1 MLKKA
6 LILFAVSSICLQS
19 YSQDKA
25 NLQQIFL
32 EAEYFFMKGE
42 YRDALPLYL
51 GLFKKLP
58 DNHNIAYRIGACCL
72 NIPDRKDLS
81 IDYLSFAVRN
91 LSAKVVEGTINQKPA
106 PYDALFDLGK
116 AYRINRMFEKAKE
129 FYNKYLDTLL
139 PDDSENRNFV
149 VNEIRVCDEA
159 EELISTPVKFSKQ
172 NLGEPVNT
180 SGSEFNSVVSADGKV
195 LAYMVSLKFYNAI
208 MVSRLAG
215 NKWSNPV
222 NITQDLEADGD
233 LFVSGLS
240 SDGNMLFV
248 SKDNDLESDIYFS
261 RFNGSGWTKIQ
272 MFEYPVNTRY
282 WESHGFMAEDG
293 KSLIFASDRPGGYG
307 GLDLYISF
315 MENGKWNEPV
325 NLGPVINTRFNE
337 DRPFLINE
345 GKTLFFSSQGHRNIG
360 GYDIFRADRTNDGKW
375 SDPRNIGYPLNDTD
389 DNIFFMPTGKG
400 ESGYY
405 SFYRE
410 SDDGGNEDICLVTF
424 GEK

>member
-1 MLKKA
+1 MFKKA
-6 LILFAVSSICLQS
+6 LILFTVASICLQS

-25 NLQQIFL
+25 NLQQNFL

-42 YRDALPLYL
+42 YRDALPIYL

-58 DNHNIAYRIGACCL
+58 DNHNIAYRVGACYL
-72 NIPDRKDLS
+72 NIPGRKNLS
-81 IDYLSFAVRN
+81 IDYLSLAVRN
-91 LSAKVVEGTINQKPA
+91 LSAKVQEGTINQKSA
-106 PYDALFDLGK
+106 PYNALFDLGK
-116 AYRINRMFEKAKE
+116 AYRINLLFEKAKE
-129 FYNKYLDTLL
+129 CFNKYYDTLL

-149 VNEIRVCDEA
+149 MNEIRICDEA
-159 EELISTPVKFSKQ
+159 EELISSPVKFSKQ

-180 SGSEFNSVVSADGKV
+180 SGSEFNPVVSADGKV

-208 MVSRLAG
+208 MVSRLVD

-222 NITQDLEADGD
+222 NVTPDLEADGD

-240 SDGNMLFV
+240 SDGNTLFV
-248 SKDNDLESDIYFS
+248 SKDNDLESNIYFS
-261 RFNGSGWTKIQ
+261 RFIGSGWTKIQ
-272 MFEYPVNTRY
+272 MFEHPVNTRY
-282 WESHGFMAEDG
+282 WESHGFMTEDG

-337 DRPFLINE
+337 DRPFLINQ

-360 GYDIFRADRTNDGKW
+360 GYDIFRADRTVDGKW
-375 SDPRNIGYPLNDTD
+375 SDPRNLGYPLNDTD

-410 SDDGGNEDICLVTF
+410 NDDVGNEDICLVTF